1 MPRNNTSTPMNQLS
15 QPDLARRQFLR
26 ALLATTVLTGGT
38 THGWGQ
44 RQETGVPFFYP
55 FHAIHTGLEGLV
67 KVYAEI
73 SPEGYV
79 AFARTEVSSG
89 HEILDQAAEGMIALW
104 AFREKL
110 PEAKRKLMI
119 PLQFKLTEKSLKD
132 LPAKDKD
139 GNFKVKKPKVFYP
152 YQADRRNLSGKSSV
166 LANLSDAGFAEKALI
181 EDSNPAPVLNQC
193 AVLFTLIFGFG
204 PSASPPEGGK
214 RQVKVPWSFTIQ

>member
-1 MPRNNTSTPMNQLS
+1 MNQTS
-15 QPDLARRQFLR
+15 QLDLGRRQFLR
-26 ALLATTVLTGGT
+26 GLLATSVLAGATVPM
-38 THGWGQ
+38 HGQ
-44 RQETGVPFFYP
+44 RQEAGVPFFYP
-55 FHAIHTGLEGLV
+55 FHAIHTGIEGLV

-104 AFREKL
+104 AFREQL
-110 PEAKRKLMI
+110 PEAKRKIII

-132 LPAKDKD
+132 LPPKDKN

-152 YQADRRNLSGKSSV
+152 YQANRRNLSGTNSV
-166 LANLSDAGFAEKALI
+166 LANVTAAGFAEKVLI
-181 EDSNPAPVLNQC
+181 EESNPAPVLNQC
-193 AVLFTLIFGFG
+193 AVLFTLIYGFG
-204 PSASPPEGGK
+204 PSASPTEGGQ